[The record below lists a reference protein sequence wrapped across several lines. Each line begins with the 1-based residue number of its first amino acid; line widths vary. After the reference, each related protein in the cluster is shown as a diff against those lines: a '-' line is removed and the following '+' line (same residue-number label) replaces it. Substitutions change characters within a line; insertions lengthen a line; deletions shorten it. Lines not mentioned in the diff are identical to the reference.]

1 MSSSGW
7 PARYPIFQP
16 PNAPVLIAQGLR
28 VVAAVSDG
36 PVRSAALVGSRA
48 ATAWWAY
55 GELTEG
61 VNVVRRAIGAVA
73 LGSVALRA
81 GRSLT
86 PVRARNSRRSA
97 ASWSG
102 HGEVYLADSSRWRP
116 YISSQISP

>member
-1 MSSSGW
+1 MCTNFDPGGREPRTAAMSSSGW

-81 GRSLT
+81 GRSLN
-86 PVRARNSRRSA
+86 ARSR
-97 ASWSG
+97 
-102 HGEVYLADSSRWRP
+102 
-116 YISSQISP
+116 SQ

>member
-48 ATAWWAY
+48 ALAWWAY
-55 GELTEG
+55 CELSDG
-61 VNVVRRAIGAVA
+61 ANAVRRAIGAVT
-73 LGSVALRA
+73 LGSVAVRA
-81 GRSLT
+81 GRSL
-86 PVRARNSRRSA
+86 NDRSL
-97 ASWSG
+97 S
-102 HGEVYLADSSRWRP
+102 
-116 YISSQISP
+116 